1 MSSALGLIR
10 AVEANGGRLR
20 VEDGWLVIAP
30 GDAAEPVMG
39 ELRQYKAEI
48 IDLLAQRPAMP
59 AGCRLVS
66 YAPKEPPTRLTAWET
81 ITDTQTFVRATLQQ
95 VDARLHRKTWLAG
108 NWTLSTLLDRLAAV
122 GCHVALENKE
132 RMLQ

>member
-1 MSSALGLIR
+1 MNAALELVR

-30 GDAAEPVMG
+30 GNAAGPVIE
-39 ELRQYKAEI
+39 ELRQHKAEI

-66 YAPKEPPTRLTAWET
+66 YAPKEPPIKLTAWET
-81 ITDTQTFVRATLQQ
+81 ITDTQTFVRATLTQI
-95 VDARLHRKTWLAG
+95 DERLHGRGWLA
-108 NWTLSTLLDRLAAV
+108 NCWTLSTLLDRLAAV
-122 GCHVALENKE
+122 GCIVALENKE
-132 RMLQ
+132 RTLQ